1 MGSGTLGLMA
11 DVVNL
16 NRARKRKK
24 RDDAR
29 AQGDANAVKF
39 GRSKAEREGQKAQ
52 DALDEAKLDG
62 ARRIRIEE
70 SPEDESSP

>member
-1 MGSGTLGLMA
+1 MA
-11 DVVNL
+11 DVLNL

-24 RDDAR
+24 RNHDR

-39 GRSKAEREGQKAQ
+39 GRSKADREGHKAQ
-52 DALDEAKLDG
+52 EALDEAKLDG
-62 ARRIRIEE
+62 ARRIRIED

>member
-1 MGSGTLGLMA
+1 MA
-11 DVVNL
+11 DVLNL

-24 RDDAR
+24 REDAR

-39 GRSKAEREGQKAQ
+39 GRSKADRDAQKAQ

-62 ARRIRIEE
+62 ARRIRNPNPDED
-70 SPEDESSP
+70 EDESSP

>member
-1 MGSGTLGLMA
+1 MA
-11 DVVNL
+11 DVLNL

-29 AQGDANAVKF
+29 AQGDANALKF
-39 GRSKAEREGQKAQ
+39 GRSKAERAGQKAQ

-62 ARRIRIEE
+62 ARRIRVEE
-70 SPEDESSP
+70 STEDESSP